1 MPRRSERLQRV
12 REEAIVTAASAGE
25 GGSSFLQKCGR
36 ENKGLQSVPS
46 AGGSKQPK
54 TSVASS
60 ASTASS
66 SDAGVKKEIEQKD
79 RPVQYRGLAGYTR
92 PCFKYIAAPIKDKRP
107 LGVIVQ
113 EWASKEKLKTG
124 IRWKD
129 IDDQQMETIT
139 TVGKANAFGVPY
151 AYTKRI
157 VTKISGLVAKR
168 RARLLVKVMHG
179 KIVSQR
185 EVRRAGGRR

>member
-12 REEAIVTAASAGE
+12 REKAVVTAAGE
-25 GGSSFLQKCGR
+25 GSSLLQTRGR
-36 ENKGLQSVPS
+36 ENEGLQPVPG

-54 TSVASS
+54 TS
-60 ASTASS
+60 
-66 SDAGVKKEIEQKD
+66 DAVVKKESEQED
-79 RPVQYRGLAGYTR
+79 RPVHSRGLAGYTR
-92 PCFKYIAAPIKDKRP
+92 PSRALIRKPMKDKRP

-113 EWASKEKLKTG
+113 EWASKQKLRTG

-139 TVGKANAFGVPY
+139 TVQKANALGVPY
-151 AYTKRI
+151 AYAKRV

-168 RARLLVKVMHG
+168 RARLLVTYMGG
-179 KIVSQR
+179 KIVRQT
-185 EVRRAGGRR
+185 EVIMHPSHWRKKPRPKYK